1 MTRKIRLL
9 QLIDQLGDAGAE
21 RLVNSFAMGIDRS
34 QFDLHLCALRPWSFP
49 KIVPDLRAMGFPVT
63 ELDQH
68 HAYDLHVL
76 ISLVRYIRRNDIDI
90 IHTHLLASDVMGR
103 LAGFITRRPV
113 VSTIHNGRTDLDNE
127 PRHRQWMERWTARLW
142 CRRLIVVS
150 ALLRVEIADWF
161 GFPLSKV
168 TTIPNG
174 VDTSRFTPP
183 PDFDPRALKQ
193 ELVGGDYRIV
203 ANVARL
209 VPQKGQRYLV
219 EAAAIVTKT
228 RPDVRFAIVSEGELR
243 GEIMAQAKAL
253 GVDDKLIITGMRT
266 DVTEILAASD
276 VFVLS
281 SLWEGMPLSL
291 IEAMSVGVP
300 AVATDVGG
308 VGQLLQD
315 GVTGL
320 LVPPADAQALA
331 AAIADSLDHPEVA
344 RSRAAAA
351 KEMVVRE
358 YDTRT
363 MIRRWEAVYKY
374 ELGSKRK
381 KRSATSR

>member
-1 MTRKIRLL
+1 
-9 QLIDQLGDAGAE
+9 
-21 RLVNSFAMGIDRS
+21 
-34 QFDLHLCALRPWSFP
+34 
-49 KIVPDLRAMGFPVT
+49 
-63 ELDQH
+63 
-68 HAYDLHVL
+68 
-76 ISLVRYIRRNDIDI
+76 
-90 IHTHLLASDVMGR
+90 
-103 LAGFITRRPV
+103 
-113 VSTIHNGRTDLDNE
+113 
-127 PRHRQWMERWTARLW
+127 
-142 CRRLIVVS
+142 
-150 ALLRVEIADWF
+150 
-161 GFPLSKV
+161 
-168 TTIPNG
+168 
-174 VDTSRFTPP
+174 
-183 PDFDPRALKQ
+183 LKQ

-209 VPQKGQRYLV
+209 VPQKGQNYLV

-228 RPDVRFAIVSEGELR
+228 RPDVRFAIVSDGELR
-243 GEIMAQAKAL
+243 GEIMAQADAL
-253 GVDDKLIITGMRT
+253 GIGDKLVITGMRT
-266 DVTEILAASD
+266 DVTEVLAASA

-308 VGQLLQD
+308 VGQLLKD

-320 LVPPADAQALA
+320 LVPPSDAQALA
-331 AAIADSLDHPEVA
+331 DAIADSLDHPEAA
-344 RSRAAAA
+344 RDRAAAA

-381 KRSATSR
+381 KHSATSQ

>member
-1 MTRKIRLL
+1 MTGKIRIL

-21 RLVNSFAMGIDRS
+21 RLINSFALNVDRS
-34 QFDLHLCALRPWSFP
+34 QFDLHVCALRHWPFP
-49 KIVPDLRAMGFPVT
+49 KIVPDLRALGFPVT
-63 ELDQH
+63 ELNQR

-76 ISLVRYIRRNDIDI
+76 LSLVNYIRRNDIDI

-127 PRHRQWMERWTARLW
+127 PLHRQWMERWTARLW
-142 CRRLIVVS
+142 CRRLLVVS
-150 ALLRVEIADWF
+150 ALLRTEIAAWF

-168 TTIPNG
+168 TAIPNG
-174 VDTSRFTPP
+174 VDTSRFAPP
-183 PDFDPRALKQ
+183 SNFDPLALKQ
-193 ELVGGDYRIV
+193 DLVGGDYRIV

-209 VPQKGQRYLV
+209 VPQKGQSYLM
-219 EAAAIVTKT
+219 EAAAIVART
-228 RPDVRFAIVSEGELR
+228 RPDVRFVIVSDGELR
-243 GEIMAQAKAL
+243 DAITAQAASL
-253 GVDDKLIITGMRT
+253 GIADKLVITGLRT

-276 VFVLS
+276 LFVLS

-308 VGQLLQD
+308 VGQLLKD

-320 LVPPADAQALA
+320 LVPPADSQALA
-331 AAIADSLDHPEVA
+331 AAIARSLDHPAAA
-344 RSRAAAA
+344 RSRASTA
-351 KEMVVRE
+351 KAMVLRE
-358 YDTRT
+358 FDIGT
-363 MIRRWEAVYKY
+363 MVRRWEAVYKH
-374 ELGSKRK
+374 ELARPSK
-381 KRSATSR
+381 KRRFTSR